1 MKALNKKIAG
11 AAAAAL
17 ITVSAAT
24 PAYADH
30 RRGHNDGIDMG
41 DVITGVAVVAGIAAV
56 ASAIGNQGRYQ
67 DPYARNTRGYGYPA
81 QAGYGYPAQ
90 GYGYGGYGGE
100 QIAVNACARYAQR
113 YGGQV
118 QITDVRRDGRRSFDV
133 YGVINTGYATYNR
146 GYDPRYDRGYNRGYG
161 YGGQIAFECDVRDN
175 GRVTDFDTRRYR

>member
-1 MKALNKKIAG
+1 MKAMTKAITG

-30 RRGHNDGIDMG
+30 RRDHDGIDVG
-41 DVITGVAVVAGIAAV
+41 DIVTGVAVVAGVAAAV
-56 ASAIGNQGRYQ
+56 SAIGGQGRY
-67 DPYARNTRGYGYPA
+67 DPYNRGYGYPSR
-81 QAGYGYPAQ
+81 GYGGY
-90 GYGYGGYGGE
+90 GYGYGGE
-100 QIAVNACARYAQR
+100 QLAVDACASYAQR

-133 YGVINTGYATYNR
+133 YGVIQTGYKTYNR
-146 GYDPRYDRGYNRGYG
+146 GYDRRYDPRYDRGYNRGYG
-161 YGGQIAFECDVRDN
+161 YGGQVAFECDVRDD

>member
-30 RRGHNDGIDMG
+30 RRGHNDGIDIG
-41 DVITGVAVVAGIAAV
+41 DIITGVAVVAGVAAV
-56 ASAIGNQGRYQ
+56 ASAIGNQGRHNDRY
-67 DPYARNTRGYGYPA
+67 TRGYGYPA
-81 QAGYGYPAQ
+81 QGGYGYPAQ

-100 QIAVNACARYAQR
+100 QMAVNACAGYAQR

-133 YGVINTGYATYNR
+133 YGVINTGYGTYN
-146 GYDPRYDRGYNRGYG
+146 RGYNRGYG
-161 YGGQIAFECDVRDN
+161 GQVAFECDVRDD